1 MKRLI
6 EQYQTEIVPV
16 LQKEFGYTN
25 VLAVPRLVK
34 ISVNIGLSKALKDS
48 KYLEVMI
55 DSLQRITGQ
64 RPVKTLAR
72 KAVSGFGIRAGMV
85 VGLMVTLRKQKM
97 YDFLEKLVRVVLP
110 RVRDFRGIP
119 DYSVDQRGNL
129 ALGFREHIVFPEINP
144 DEVEKIHGLEVTINT
159 TAHNQKEGL
168 RLFTLLGIPF
178 RHEKRPKKKKRRF
191 QKVSGQATGASA
203 AAAGPAQQSK

>member
-1 MKRLI
+1 MKRLL
-6 EQYQTEIVPV
+6 EKYRTEITPA

-34 ISVNIGLSKALKDS
+34 VSVNIGLSKAIKDS
-48 KYLEVMI
+48 KYLDVMT
-55 DSLQRITGQ
+55 DTLQRITGQ

-97 YDFLEKLVRVVLP
+97 YDFLEKLTRVVLP

-119 DYSVDQRGNL
+119 DYSVDAQGNL
-129 ALGFREHIVFPEINP
+129 ALGFKEHIVFPEINP

-159 TAHNQKEGL
+159 TAHNQAEGL

-178 RHEKRPKKKKRRF
+178 RHEKRKKKKKRRF
-191 QKVSGQATGASA
+191 QKPSGQTTGASSGA
-203 AAAGPAQQSK
+203 AAPAKTA

>member
-6 EQYQTEIVPV
+6 EQYRSEIVLN
-16 LQKEFGYTN
+16 LQKEFGYKN

-48 KYLEVMI
+48 KYLEVMTNT
-55 DSLQRITGQ
+55 LQRISGQ
-64 RPVKTLAR
+64 RPVKTFAR
-72 KAVSGFGIRAGMV
+72 KPISGFDIRQGMI
-85 VGLMVTLRKQKM
+85 VGLMVTLRKGKM
-97 YDFLEKLVRVVLP
+97 YDFMEKLVRVVLP
-110 RVRDFRGIP
+110 RVRDFRGVP
-119 DYSVDQRGNL
+119 DYSVDRQGNL

-159 TAHNQKEGL
+159 TAKNQKEGL

-178 RHEKRPKKKKRRF
+178 RHEKRKAKKKRRF
-191 QKVSGQATGASA
+191 QKSAGQATGASSA
-203 AAAGPAQQSK
+203 TTQSDKKV

>member
-6 EQYQTEIVPV
+6 EQYRQVVVPA

-25 VLAVPRLVK
+25 VLATPCLVK
-34 ISVNIGLSKALKDS
+34 ASVNIGLSKALKDT

-55 DSLQRITGQ
+55 STLQRITGQ

-72 KAVSGFGIRAGMV
+72 KAVSGFNIRAGMV

-97 YDFLEKLVRVVLP
+97 YDFLEKLIRVVLP
-110 RVRDFRGIP
+110 RVRDFRGVP
-119 DYSVDQRGNL
+119 DYSVDQQGNL
-129 ALGFREHIVFPEINP
+129 ALGFREHMVFPEINP

-159 TAHNQKEGL
+159 TAHSQKEGL

-178 RHEKRPKKKKRRF
+178 RHEKRKKKKKRRF
-191 QKVSGQATGASA
+191 QKTAGQATGASA
-203 AAAGPAQQSK
+203 GAAPADKKT

>member
-6 EQYQTEIVPV
+6 EQYRQTIVPA
-16 LQKEFGYTN
+16 LQKEFGYSN

-34 ISVNIGLSKALKDS
+34 ISVNIGLSKALKDT
-48 KYLEVMI
+48 KYLDVMI
-55 DSLQRITGQ
+55 DTLQRITGQ

-72 KAVSGFGIRAGMV
+72 KAVSGFSIRAGMV

-97 YDFLEKLVRVVLP
+97 YDFFEKLVRVVLP

-119 DYSVDQRGNL
+119 DYSVDQQGNL
-129 ALGFREHIVFPEINP
+129 ALGFREHMVFPEINP

-159 TAHNQKEGL
+159 TAHNQTEGL

-178 RHEKRPKKKKRRF
+178 RSEKRKKKKKRRF
-191 QKVSGQATGASA
+191 QKAAGQATGASSGTA
-203 AAAGPAQQSK
+203 AATKKA

>member
-6 EQYQTEIVPV
+6 EKYRTEIVPS
-16 LQKEFGYTN
+16 LQKEFGYKN
-25 VLAVPRLVK
+25 ILAVPRLVK

-48 KYLEVMI
+48 KYLEVMT
-55 DSLQRITGQ
+55 DTLQRITGQ

-72 KAVSGFGIRAGMV
+72 KAVSGFGIRQGMV
-85 VGLMVTLRKQKM
+85 VGLMVTLRKAKM
-97 YDFLEKLVRVVLP
+97 YDFMEKLVRVVLP

-119 DYSVDQRGNL
+119 DYSVDRQGNL

-159 TAHNQKEGL
+159 TALNQQEGL

-178 RHEKRPKKKKRRF
+178 RHEKRKAKKKRRF
-191 QKVSGQATGASA
+191 HKPSGQATGASSA
-203 AAAGPAQQSK
+203 AAEPAKKA

>member
-6 EQYQTEIVPV
+6 EQYRQDIVPA

-25 VLAVPRLVK
+25 VLATPRLVK
-34 ISVNIGLSKALKDS
+34 ISVNIGLSKALKDT

-55 DSLQRITGQ
+55 ATLQRITGQ

-72 KAVSGFGIRAGMV
+72 KAVSGFSIRAGMV

-97 YDFLEKLVRVVLP
+97 YDFLEKLIRVVLP
-110 RVRDFRGIP
+110 RVRDFRGVP
-119 DYSVDQRGNL
+119 DYSVDQQGNL
-129 ALGFREHIVFPEINP
+129 ALGFREHMVFPEINP

-159 TAHNQKEGL
+159 TAHNQQEGL

-178 RHEKRPKKKKRRF
+178 RHEKRKKKKKRRF
-191 QKVSGQATGASA
+191 QKPAGQTTGASA
-203 AAAGPAQQSK
+203 GAAEPAKKV